1 MERLNN
7 LLFCP
12 LLFVFLLK
20 SFFYSV
26 VKDRLLGSL
35 AFCSLPDAGRSH
47 CDLVGLDGLEPSTSR
62 LSGARSSHLSYRPL
76 SYSRALIRITF
87 CLTRLRSLST
97 RLPSC
102 DVRGFLAHFPDLGSP
117 LCGLGGDDGNRTHD
131 PLLAGQVLSQLS
143 YTPIKGCFHCF
154 NDRDRSLKIEQQ
166 DPLVQSES
174 RLSRNFPR
182 DLSRSGSF
190 YRHYSLN
197 TSSSST
203 FR

>member
-1 MERLNN
+1 MKKLFAFCTLFFEFHLSVKLFFPYNLERLNN

-26 VKDRLLGSL
+26 VKDRLLGSF
-35 AFCSLPDAGRSH
+35 AFRSFPDVGRSH

-102 DVRGFLAHFPDLGSP
+102 DVRGFLAHFPDFGRRHCRLVEMMGIEPMTPCLQGRCSP
-117 LCGLGGDDGNRTHD
+117 
-131 PLLAGQVLSQLS
+131 S
-143 YTPIKGCFHCF
+143 
-154 NDRDRSLKIEQQ
+154 
-166 DPLVQSES
+166 
-174 RLSRNFPR
+174 
-182 DLSRSGSF
+182 
-190 YRHYSLN
+190 
-197 TSSSST
+197 
-203 FR
+203 